1 MHNLQR
7 QKSSNVPQ
15 RDVPKPTPSQS
26 PLLQTQIVAP
36 SNRRLQSFKS
46 LMKKIHADIK
56 TLHSKNTAFLNL
68 ADRKKSLYKKIQR
81 IKVNIVYNKK
91 FLKLN
96 KTLKSTPKAQTSSKA
111 KSDLKKHTIALA
123 GLIVTYKKYTK
134 SSEVVKKQR
143 ESLLT
148 KIKSYQTRFKLTHI
162 KYLARKESKLIKEL
176 NKKTLACKAL
186 ESKWKTKIA

>member
-1 MHNLQR
+1 MHNVQR
-7 QKSSNVPQ
+7 QKSSNGPQ
-15 RDVPKPTPSQS
+15 RNVPKPTPSQS

-36 SNRRLQSFKS
+36 SNRRLESFKS
-46 LMKKIHADIK
+46 LMKKIQADIK

-68 ADRKKSLYKKIQR
+68 ADHKKSLYKKIQR

-111 KSDLKKHTIALA
+111 KSDLKKHTTALA

-134 SSEVVKKQR
+134 SSEAVKKQR

-148 KIKSYQTRFKLTHI
+148 KIKSYQTPFKLTLI
-162 KYLARKESKLIKEL
+162 KYLSRKESKLIKGL
-176 NKKTLACKAL
+176 SKKTLACKAL
-186 ESKWKTKIA
+186 EGKWKTQIA